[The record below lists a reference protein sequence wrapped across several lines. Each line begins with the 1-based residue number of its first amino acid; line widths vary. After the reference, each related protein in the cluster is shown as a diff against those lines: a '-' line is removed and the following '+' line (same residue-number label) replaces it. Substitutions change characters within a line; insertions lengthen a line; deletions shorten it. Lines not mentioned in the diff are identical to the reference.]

1 MVLTNLYDHL
11 FLIYKRTFSII
22 NNSIVMAIIEIS
34 YDKQDISWGLLYSN
48 FNGNGEL
55 PDL

>member
-1 MVLTNLYDHL
+1 MVLTNFFDHL

-34 YDKQDISWGLLYSN
+34 YDKQDIS
-48 FNGNGEL
+48 
-55 PDL
+55 

>member
-1 MVLTNLYDHL
+1 MVLTNFFDHL

-22 NNSIVMAIIEIS
+22 NNSIVMAITEIS

-48 FNGNGEL
+48 SNGNGDL
-55 PDL
+55 PNL